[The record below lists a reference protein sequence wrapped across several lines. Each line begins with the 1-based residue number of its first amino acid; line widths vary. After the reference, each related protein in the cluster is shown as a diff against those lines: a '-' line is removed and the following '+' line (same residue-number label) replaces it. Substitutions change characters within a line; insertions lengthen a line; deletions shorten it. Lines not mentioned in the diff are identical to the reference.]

1 MDAIIA
7 KIPIPVSG
15 LMLALAAAGNL
26 VLQYGTL
33 YKDIFGLLSA
43 VIFIALIAKMIIM
56 PKSLA
61 EGFENPLVA
70 SVMPTFSMGLMILS
84 TYIKPYFFSAAY
96 CLWLLGLTVH
106 VGLVICFTRK
116 YILKFDIKKVFP
128 SYFIG
133 YVGFACG
140 SVTAPAF
147 GLARW
152 GQLLFWLSFTS
163 YLILFPLIL
172 YRVIIIKKIP
182 AAAKPTIVIFLAPP
196 NLCLAGYMNSFQE
209 KSMAI
214 VGFLSTLSLIMCV
227 SVMLY
232 IPRIL
237 RLKFYPSY
245 SALTFPF
252 VIAAVAMKSTCAFLS
267 ERGAVFPLFI
277 YYTKF
282 LEIWAITMVL
292 YVLIRYI
299 AFLLVPD
306 DYLI

>member
-43 VIFIALIAKMIIM
+43 VIFVALIAKMIIM

-70 SVMPTFSMGLMILS
+70 SVMPSFSMGMMILS

-140 SVTAPAF
+140 SVTAPALKILSQLF
-147 GLARW
+147 GFNISLCYRCRCDEKHLRFFIRKGSGISAVYILHKISGDLGNNDGSLRIDKIYRFPF
-152 GQLLFWLSFTS
+152 GSGRLS
-163 YLILFPLIL
+163 YLGLS
-172 YRVIIIKKIP
+172 IKR
-182 AAAKPTIVIFLAPP
+182 
-196 NLCLAGYMNSFQE
+196 N
-209 KSMAI
+209 
-214 VGFLSTLSLIMCV
+214 
-227 SVMLY
+227 
-232 IPRIL
+232 
-237 RLKFYPSY
+237 
-245 SALTFPF
+245 
-252 VIAAVAMKSTCAFLS
+252 
-267 ERGAVFPLFI
+267 
-277 YYTKF
+277 
-282 LEIWAITMVL
+282 
-292 YVLIRYI
+292 
-299 AFLLVPD
+299 
-306 DYLI
+306 